1 MTVGYLPGAGFLH
14 RAHPFTAMAIGGGV
28 AVLAFLLAPPAGP
41 LAVLALGVALAMAAG
56 VWRVLIPAAVI
67 SGPFWVF
74 LFAIH
79 GLFREAPLT
88 ALGLSARMTASIV
101 AFLLVIAVV
110 HPGRLVEALLARGV
124 PFAAAYL
131 LAAAIQIVPRFQN
144 RARAILDAQRCRGL
158 RLRGSPL
165 RRVRAVVALAI
176 PLVLSAL
183 AEVDEHALA
192 LETRGVGT
200 GKRRTILHPPVDTP
214 LDRAIRWAVLGVLAV
229 AVLVTYP

>member
-1 MTVGYLPGAGFLH
+1 MVGYVPGNGFLH
-14 RAHPFTAMAIGGGV
+14 RAHPFTAMAIGGGA
-28 AVLAFLLAPPAGP
+28 AVLAFLIAPPAGP
-41 LAVLALGVALAMAAG
+41 LAVLALVVALAVTAG

-74 LFAIH
+74 LFVIH
-79 GLFREAPLT
+79 GVFREAPLT
-88 ALGLSARMTASIV
+88 ALGLSARITASIV

-131 LAAAIQIVPRFQN
+131 LAAAIQIVPRFRD

-192 LETRGVGT
+192 LETRGVGA
-200 GKRRTILHPPVDTP
+200 GKRRTTLHAPADTRF
-214 LDRAIRWAVLGVLAV
+214 DRAIRWGVLAALVV
-229 AVLVTYP
+229 ALWLSFR